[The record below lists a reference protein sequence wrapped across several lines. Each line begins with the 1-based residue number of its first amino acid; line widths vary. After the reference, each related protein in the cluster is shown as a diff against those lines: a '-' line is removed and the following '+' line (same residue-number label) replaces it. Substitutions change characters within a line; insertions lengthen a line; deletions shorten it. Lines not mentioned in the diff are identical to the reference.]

1 MNERGSQFRYARA
14 LEIIVFFKRQMK
26 IFKYELFEQ
35 GNKLCIRLPT
45 KTFES
50 DPPAAKEK
58 NTTEIDKKRVGQNP
72 YSKILILQ
80 LESNW
85 PRLAP

>member
-1 MNERGSQFRYARA
+1 MNERGSQCRYARE
-14 LEIIVFFKRQMK
+14 LEIIVFFNRQMK
-26 IFKYELFEQ
+26 FFKYDLFEQ
-35 GNKLCIRLPT
+35 GNKLCLRLPT

-58 NTTEIDKKRVGQNP
+58 NTTENDKKRVGQSP

-80 LESNW
+80 LEPNW
-85 PRLAP
+85 P